1 VFHLG
6 RNNACANG
14 GLAGTLTGPLRHVIG
29 HLAITGGMAVGD
41 SLVQQM
47 LGHGSAAI
55 REVALRTT
63 SPSCPAMY
71 ACCDQLF

>member
-6 RNNACANG
+6 RNNARANG
-14 GLAGTLTGPLRHVIG
+14 ALAGTPTGPLRHVG

-47 LGHGSAAI
+47 LGHGIAAI